1 MDILGFLTGKKKR
14 FFSQEEEERMVEAI
28 RSAENMTSGEIRVFV
43 ESHCRF
49 INPMDRAMEL
59 FAELEMTKTKDRN
72 AVLLY
77 FAMDDKQ
84 MAILADEGIYKKMG
98 QTFWENE
105 VKNIMSEFKAKHF
118 TDGICHMIGDV
129 GEALKSNFPYQ
140 RDDQNELADGIVFG
154 K

>member
-1 MDILGFLTGKKKR
+1 
-14 FFSQEEEERMVEAI
+14 
-28 RSAENMTSGEIRVFV
+28 
-43 ESHCRF
+43 
-49 INPMDRAMEL
+49 MDRAMEL
-59 FAELEMTKTKDRN
+59 FTELEMTKTKDHN

-98 QTFWENE
+98 QAFWENE
-105 VKNIMSEFKAKHF
+105 VKTIMSEFKAKHF

>member
-1 MDILGFLTGKKKR
+1 VDILGFLTGKKRR
-14 FFSQEEEERMVEAI
+14 FFSQEEEERMVDAI
-28 RSAENMTSGEIRVFV
+28 RSAETMTSGEIRVFV
-43 ESHCRF
+43 ESRCRF

-59 FAELEMTKTKDRN
+59 FADLEMTKTKDRN

-84 MAILADEGIYKKMG
+84 MAILADEGIYRKMG
-98 QTFWENE
+98 QSFWENE
-105 VKNIMSEFKAKHF
+105 VKTIMAEFKQKHF
-118 TDGICHMIGDV
+118 TDGICHMIKDV
-129 GEALKSNFPYQ
+129 GDALQTNFPYQ